1 MTGASD
7 GARRHSR
14 AGVLLAVAVVCG
26 ALAVRPAAAGCTLGS
41 EASQLKR
48 SVRLAARCNDRILR
62 SGPGTIC
69 KQSPPPACA
78 GTLPADALAFGPN
91 DPASAAVDRRLLK
104 TQLNCQKRIGRAT
117 ASYVGRKLRYRVNNY
132 RI

>member
-1 MTGASD
+1 MA
-7 GARRHSR
+7 AYRRHSR

-26 ALAVRPAAAGCTLGS
+26 ALAVRPAAAGGTLGS

-78 GTLPADALAFGPN
+78 RTLPAGALALAYAP
-91 DPASAAVDRRLLK
+91 DEPASPAVARLPLRA
-104 TQLNCQKRIGRAT
+104 QLR
-117 ASYVGRKLRYRVNNY
+117 
-132 RI
+132 